1 MMHRGNPLDRLFPGN
16 MREWLMRKDDDNKEL
31 ADSVRALACA
41 IESAAKELRDH
52 FKLATK
58 CDLKEME
65 CRIMSKISEF
75 GLVVNTRFDELGTAV
90 DGVAADVAFLKTEIE
105 RLQNTPG
112 PITPEDQAI
121 LDSIQSRADQLSEKV
136 KALDAAT
143 EQVPTPPPGV

>member
-1 MMHRGNPLDRLFPGN
+1 MHRVNPLDRLVAGN
-16 MREWLMRKDDDNKEL
+16 MREWLMRKDNENKEL

-65 CRIMSKISEF
+65 CRIMSVISQF
-75 GLVVNTRFDELGTAV
+75 GDQVNAKFDELGTAV
-90 DGVAADVAFLKTEIE
+90 DAVASDVDFLKAEIKK
-105 RLQNTPG
+105 LQENPG

-121 LDSIQSRADQLSEKV
+121 LDGIQSRANALSAKV
-136 KALDAAT
+136 AALDAAT
-143 EQVPTPPPGV
+143 EQPPVPPPGA